1 MKTNL
6 NCEIATVVRPPEDLL
21 DRRANLLDDLVLVQK
36 VDLQVKTSAKVV
48 RLWPRDI
55 EEACRERTSFFV
67 GWTLTSMFSV
77 SIIRLAVQDQSESG
91 HGVEKEGKREE
102 RT

>member
-36 VDLQVKTSAKVV
+36 VDLQVKFSARLV
-48 RLWPRDI
+48 RFWQEDI
-55 EEACRERTSFFV
+55 GEACGERTSFFV

-77 SIIRLAVQDQSESG
+77 SIIRLVDQDQNESG
-91 HGVEKEGKREE
+91 HGVEGEGKREE